1 MYDCCKD
8 ESAAAKE
15 KAALRKEM
23 KARRRAVPAEE
34 RIRAGESVCRK
45 LASLGEPPG
54 GLATAIYLATSNEI
68 DIDGYARELLARGA
82 AVAAPK
88 WNGSSYDLVRLRSLE
103 EGDLAAGPMG
113 VREPAA
119 GETVDPREVGR
130 WIVPGLAFSEDGARM
145 GYGGGWYDRLLENA
159 KGDAEIIGIAYRFQ
173 VLPGLPVEPHDARMT
188 GIVQP

>member
-1 MYDCCKD
+1 MDDCCKD
-8 ESAAAKE
+8 ESAAEKG
-15 KAALRKEM
+15 KAALRREM

-34 RIRAGESVCRK
+34 RLSASESVCRR
-45 LASLGEPPG
+45 LAALGEPPN
-54 GLATAIYLATSNEI
+54 GLATAVYLATAEEI
-68 DIDGYARELLARGA
+68 SIDKYIQGLLAKGA
-82 AVAAPK
+82 IIVAPK
-88 WNGSSYDLVRLRSLE
+88 WNGSSYDIVRLHGLE
-103 EGDLAAGPMG
+103 ADDLTVGPMG

-119 GETVDPREVGR
+119 GEAVDPREVGR

-145 GYGGGWYDRLLENA
+145 GYGGGWYDRLLEKA